1 MPLLVN
7 LCKLTNSCLKAIRKL
22 PDPALASF
30 LEHKACMVLA
40 SVILGSGTRVL
51 LHVDRSPKRER
62 SQGYVAWNKKVLD
75 LTKNF
80 QEFIGEQV
88 QQNPNLK
95 AHAGDVTIG
104 RNYAE
109 KAGSDYAY
117 LNMAFRFIVMLV
129 PNCEENRA
137 RRLDTQSIIRLLL
150 DGILGAFGD
159 ILRTYEQ
166 SSQVAETYFARR
178 STLAKFY
185 IAHLRALVDPLFK
198 GIYGSREDAATCREL
213 ISRFISS
220 ESIRRNHPEIQSEIV
235 KFVGHVE
242 EIVVSAMIESKK
254 VTDDEKRALIH
265 EFAMATGPR
274 AAFDCA
280 EPLSD
285 YEWDVGRLKFL
296 LKTISMFDEM
306 TASLQLQLYPPH
318 EGITSASLLN
328 RIVDCVNTVH
338 LSDFV
343 PGGTDGAVQEN
354 SDLYFRIL
362 SELCTFAFLIQ
373 PKQFARLQVD
383 MVGLL
388 LGRSEL
394 WSLVASDW
402 WICIAQKLGQAF
414 TLNQILVL
422 LDLLASLPVGRTCQ
436 KIGDL
441 IGSLI
446 PLLNDQA
453 QNMDLLVSK
462 CTDGWRNACDF
473 LSNERL
479 VLDAFYTMH
488 QYVAC
493 LASIFSK
500 KEQHRTLSDETRLD
514 LVGWGAEIIGGVHE
528 LLVLVHGDRKA
539 LFKISRT
546 IEDIIAFLQSMQPLQ
561 SAEMIQVL
569 STIISW
575 ENLPVES
582 RPLSRVSI
590 ARFLES
596 CACVD
601 IQNGSHMEKA
611 KGHFQTLYSILLS
624 DTEWSIMHAGL
635 MSLITLYKDPRY
647 HQVAE
652 ACIPHP
658 LLDTVQ
664 ELLRQESESGGRIM
678 SRESKS
684 FWAKLDVYKE
694 LLLSQSYTSCTLSD
708 LQRISGIPP
717 SPYACITALSTITRY
732 LETMDSE
739 DHKSQE
745 FRSRL
750 AGELDNVRR
759 MLQK

>member
-104 RNYAE
+104 LCNILPSYAE

-213 ISRFISS
+213 IRFFLFFTRSRFISS

-453 QNMDLLVSK
+453 QLSVTQALMALLDQKPHQSVHTVLSCFPYSSLGQTNMDLLVSK

-539 LFKISRT
+539 LFKVRVSTKCVVFFRHRGPNVLKATFLCSRYLGRLKT
-546 IEDIIAFLQSMQPLQ
+546 S
-561 SAEMIQVL
+561 
-569 STIISW
+569 
-575 ENLPVES
+575 S
-582 RPLSRVSI
+582 RSFSPCNHSRV
-590 ARFLES
+590 
-596 CACVD
+596 
-601 IQNGSHMEKA
+601 
-611 KGHFQTLYSILLS
+611 
-624 DTEWSIMHAGL
+624 
-635 MSLITLYKDPRY
+635 
-647 HQVAE
+647 
-652 ACIPHP
+652 
-658 LLDTVQ
+658 
-664 ELLRQESESGGRIM
+664 LR
-678 SRESKS
+678 
-684 FWAKLDVYKE
+684 
-694 LLLSQSYTSCTLSD
+694 
-708 LQRISGIPP
+708 
-717 SPYACITALSTITRY
+717 
-732 LETMDSE
+732 
-739 DHKSQE
+739 
-745 FRSRL
+745 
-750 AGELDNVRR
+750 
-759 MLQK
+759 